1 MKSHEK
7 RIVTVMVILTISLAL
22 LLSICRKIAKE
33 PKYDYS
39 KMEVIGKEKY
49 KLDYNQVMDVDKEG
63 FLYYLIYKNGN
74 KGIVKRKVTI
84 DEFYL
89 NTQVKES
96 EK

>member
-39 KMEVIGKEKY
+39 K
-49 KLDYNQVMDVDKEG
+49 
-63 FLYYLIYKNGN
+63 
-74 KGIVKRKVTI
+74 

-96 EK
+96 EE